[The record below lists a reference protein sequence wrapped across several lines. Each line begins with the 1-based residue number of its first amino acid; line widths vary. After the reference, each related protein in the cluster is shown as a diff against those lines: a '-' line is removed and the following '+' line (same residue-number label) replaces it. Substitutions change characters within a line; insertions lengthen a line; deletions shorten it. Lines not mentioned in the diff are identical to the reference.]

1 MSTSAH
7 SDPSAFSVPCKHCAA
22 LLHPQERICPF
33 CSYDQGAPAEE
44 VDGLR
49 ALSEFE
55 SPDTL
60 PPLEDDQ
67 MLIMPRRTRQRATP
81 GRDVV
86 AAPAAPIAL
95 RSGRPAYAAP
105 DSFWQKEE
113 PERSR
118 PMRWVG
124 GLAISLVA
132 AMVLFALTLAL
143 DYFYFDRR
151 TEPGKARAFQS
162 DIAQVRAALGRGDL
176 GAAERALDSLDADY
190 SDNPSLQPLR
200 EELDRRLQE
209 QEARREQLR
218 DAAKRASQALGV
230 PEPREPPAASATAAA
245 QVPAPATPVATTPP
259 SAAPAPAAARRSA
272 PAQPKGAQCNE
283 ALAALSLCSTEA
295 GRAP

>member
-7 SDPSAFSVPCKHCAA
+7 SDPPAFSVPCKHCAA

-33 CSYDQGAPAEE
+33 CSYDQGAPTEE
-44 VDGLR
+44 VEGLH

-60 PPLEDDQ
+60 PPLDDDQ
-67 MLIMPRRTRQRATP
+67 TLIMPRRARQKASTGRA
-81 GRDVV
+81 VV
-86 AAPAAPIAL
+86 AAPAVPIAL
-95 RSGRPAYAAP
+95 RPARPAYTTP

-118 PMRWVG
+118 PMRWIG

-132 AMVLFALTLAL
+132 AVVLFAITLAL
-143 DYFYFDRR
+143 DYFYFDKR

-176 GAAERALDSLDADY
+176 STAERTLDSLDADY
-190 SDNPSLQPLR
+190 SDNPTLQPLR
-200 EELDRRLQE
+200 EELDRRMQE
-209 QEARREQLR
+209 QETRREQLR
-218 DAAKRASQALGV
+218 DAAKRASQAIGV
-230 PEPREPPAASATAAA
+230 PDSPEPPAVKATSAA
-245 QVPAPATPVATTPP
+245 QVPA
-259 SAAPAPAAARRSA
+259 
-272 PAQPKGAQCNE
+272 AQEKEAQCNE
-283 ALAALSLCSTEA
+283 ALAALSLCSTDA